1 MYMNKSYGGK
11 KTKKNKKTA
20 CVGLSKKKCVFPCKR
35 VKKNKNMEAYGHC
48 RSIFSRKGVYMDA
61 KTKKIV
67 YKNMRK
73 LRTTAKNADSLREK
87 AETIK
92 KDAKVADKSASVAEN
107 KAKGLFNIIS
117 TSLGFSPKPKS
128 ANGSKKS
135 TIESITNKTDDASL
149 SEPVAE
155 EREEVSN
162 KEVEPIIEE
171 TEEVSSNKEVEPIV
185 EETEEVSSN
194 KEVEPIVESPSDN
207 SEKVEEEINTQ
218 TSISDEED
226 NKNDL

>member
-1 MYMNKSYGGK
+1 MYMNKSSGGK

-20 CVGLSKKKCVFPCKR
+20 CVGLSKKRCVFPCKR

-67 YKNMRK
+67 YKNMSK

-128 ANGSKKS
+128 TNSSKKS
-135 TIESITNKTDDASL
+135 KIESITNKTDDTSL
-149 SEPVAE
+149 SEPV
-155 EREEVSN
+155 V
-162 KEVEPIIEE
+162 EE
-171 TEEVSSNKEVEPIV
+171 TEEVSNKEVEPIV
-185 EETEEVSSN
+185 EETEEVSN
-194 KEVEPIVESPSDN
+194 KEVEPVVESPSDN

>member
-149 SEPVAE
+149 SEPVVE
-155 EREEVSN
+155 ETEEVSN
-162 KEVEPIIEE
+162 KEVEP
-171 TEEVSSNKEVEPIV
+171 VV
-185 EETEEVSSN
+185 EETEEVSN